1 MLREGSCG
9 LVVNTTDAP
18 VRPVPT
24 VAKTLS
30 AQPYMWPYH
39 GSLDPA
45 RTALV
50 ACVDRR
56 WRAPVPDSD
65 ERDSRLGQ
73 IARAVRASG
82 GFVVALTAT
91 TGPPVGRRPAFSIAP
106 ETALPGTVLPGA
118 VSAVLGADAAVE
130 AGATNGFY
138 SSRLDDV
145 LRANGRTDII
155 VAGWGLEG
163 PVHSTLRAGNDRGY
177 ECLLVADASTPLDPD
192 LVFGSCEMVRFSGG
206 IFGAFAATADVVA
219 AFGGDPATT

>member
-1 MLREGSCG
+1 
-9 LVVNTTDAP
+9 VNTTDAP

-24 VAKTLS
+24 LAGTLS

-39 GSLDPA
+39 GCLDPA

-50 ACVDRR
+50 ACVDRK

-65 ERDSRLGQ
+65 ESDSRLGQ

-91 TGPPVGRRPAFSIAP
+91 TGPPIGRRPAFSVLP
-106 ETALPGTVLPGA
+106 ETVLPKPDFPKPD
-118 VSAVLGADAAVE
+118 VPEPVLAVLGPDATLEVA
-130 AGATNGFY
+130 ATNGFY

-145 LRANGRTDII
+145 LRANGRSDII

-206 IFGAFAATADVVA
+206 IFGAFAGTADVVA